1 MFSAR
6 SFAHSIA
13 EAPAAKTAERLPEWN
28 LADLYPGIDSPQV
41 ASDLGKAAQEV
52 AQFGKDYRGRL
63 ESLAKGPDA
72 SVKLGEAVARY
83 EALQDLLGRLMSF
96 AGLLYSGD
104 TTDPARA
111 KFYGDVQEKVTNA
124 SAQLLFFQ
132 LELNRMDDAALMAAA
147 SE

>member
-1 MFSAR
+1 
-6 SFAHSIA
+6 
-13 EAPAAKTAERLPEWN
+13 
-28 LADLYPGIDSPQV
+28 
-41 ASDLGKAAQEV
+41 
-52 AQFGKDYRGRL
+52 
-63 ESLAKGPDA
+63 
-72 SVKLGEAVARY
+72 
-83 EALQDLLGRLMSF
+83 MSF

-147 SE
+147 GKEPLSRWKPWLEDIRKEKPYELEDKLEELFHEKYISGAAAWNSSF